1 MNAPTSFAHC
11 SLNARYRAP
20 HAVDL
25 VARPLPVRAKEA
37 SVVSVIAVDITAE
50 LGRHEAAEACNVSLT
65 TIKRRLKSGAFPH
78 ARQVGLDRAWVIPV
92 RDLADVG
99 LLPANALALPAMPA
113 GSDAAPRS
121 VGAPGQAQLAE
132 ATAEIRGLRE
142 ALAAAKDEIAFLRQ
156 IVTGSRAA

>member
-1 MNAPTSFAHC
+1 MNSPAQHHF

-20 HAVDL
+20 RAVDL
-25 VARPLPVRAKEA
+25 VARFLPARAKEA
-37 SVVSVIAVDITAE
+37 STVSVIAVDITAE
-50 LGRHEAAEACNVSLT
+50 LGRHEAAQACNVSLT
-65 TIKRRLKSGAFPH
+65 TIKRRLKSGSFPH

-92 RDLADVG
+92 RDLADAG
-99 LLPANALALPAMPA
+99 LLPANALALPATQA
-113 GSDAAPRS
+113 GGDASPRTA
-121 VGAPGQAQLAE
+121 GGPGHAQLAE